1 MSGLNFMAVLLLVIG
16 VTLIVVGMR
25 RRGPTFLAELKK
37 K

>member
-16 VTLIVVGMR
+16 ITLIVVGMK
-25 RRGPTFLAELKK
+25 RRGPAFIAELKK